1 VNSKTYLQQNSLNDL
16 QSKNKPQLRRTKK
29 CKNADLQ
36 SGSFLQIPSR
46 SEGLSA
52 RKRPFALPYFEQN
65 LHFVQKRVAHKTG
78 LPQGVGP
85 ATHFCASSPGAIRRA
100 ARGKSGAWAR
110 AASDFPRLGS
120 AAASNKIVPFV
131 QFRRSGLAVA
141 GRRRLAPQTSFLWSA
156 PQGGLPP
163 WRAISGVSTP
173 SFKVQGVDTLSIERH
188 GASCQ
193 PKLYAYRPRRAALA
207 RAAARCLE
215 ASSASAMA

>member
-1 VNSKTYLQQNSLNDL
+1 MQAQ
-16 QSKNKPQLRRTKK
+16 
-29 CKNADLQ
+29 
-36 SGSFLQIPSR
+36 SR
-46 SEGLSA
+46 SEGLVCQ
-52 RKRPFALPYFEQN
+52 KKTVCPPPFLNKICILFKNVWPIKQAFPKGSALP
-65 LHFVQKRVAHKTG
+65 HIFVR
-78 LPQGVGP
+78 PR
-85 ATHFCASSPGAIRRA
+85 PGAIRRA

-141 GRRRLAPQTSFLWSA
+141 GRRRLAPQTSFHWSA

-193 PKLYAYRPRRAALA
+193 PELYVYRPRRAALA
-207 RAAARCLE
+207 RAAARCLD